1 MLINRCKFGC
11 SSIQLIEDALPLE
24 SSSKTIYHLPLT
36 TGLVHDYKE
45 EIKNFIAGG
54 IKVDGIIVDC
64 YGEGPEQERSRILI
78 RMLEDAG
85 FSKKQILYI
94 DSGLDYFNHCN
105 HAIAPSWIASYKY
118 LAELQSCNELS
129 TRNTLFLSLARIP
142 KYQRTKLIVK
152 MIEHGL
158 GPVSLMSCG
167 SSALEDGIGDN
178 QLFDQLVPDSIR
190 HLFPIIIDDVR
201 VDRYTASTGIDPRF
215 KQCLINV
222 VLESNYENNV
232 YNSDGPSSYCWDRMF
247 YTEKTDKCF
256 MMEQLPLFLAKKGY
270 VDKIRELGF
279 DVFDDVIDH
288 TYDTVVDY
296 NLRIEVLA
304 DECNRLAKIGLTK
317 LLQIDRLKE
326 RLEKNK
332 MLPSVVK
339 QQYLVEFKHKI
350 TQWANNL

>member
-1 MLINRCKFGC
+1 MLINGCKFGC
-11 SSIQLIEDALPLE
+11 SSIQLIEDTLPPE

-36 TGLVHDYKE
+36 TGLVRDYKE
-45 EIKNFIAGG
+45 EVKNFIADGM
-54 IKVDGIIVDC
+54 KVDGIIVDC
-64 YGEGPEQERSRILI
+64 TGEGPEQERIRILI

-94 DSGLDYFNHCN
+94 DSGLDYFDYCN
-105 HAIAPSWIASYKY
+105 HAIAPNWIASYKD
-118 LAELQSCNELS
+118 LTELQSCNDLS
-129 TRNTLFLSLARIP
+129 TRDTLFLALARIP
-142 KYQRTKLIVK
+142 KYQRTKLIIK

-167 SSALEDGIGDN
+167 SNALEDGIGDN

-190 HLFPIIIDDVR
+190 HLFPIIIGDVR
-201 VDRYTASTGIDPRF
+201 VDRHTASTGIDPRF
-215 KQCLINV
+215 KQCLVNV
-222 VLESNYENNV
+222 VLESNYENDV
-232 YNSDGPSSYCWDRMF
+232 YDSNGPPSHCWDRLF

-256 MMEQLPLFLAKKGY
+256 MMEQIPLFLAKKGY
-270 VDKIRELGF
+270 VDKIRKLGF

-296 NLRIEVLA
+296 DLRIEVLA
-304 DECNRLAKIGLTK
+304 DECNRLTNIGLTE
-317 LLQIDRLKE
+317 LLHIDRLKE

-339 QQYLVEFKHKI
+339 QQYLIEFRH
-350 TQWANNL
+350 TMTLWANNL